1 MLSIILTG
9 HGGFASGMEKAMKQ
23 ILGEQS
29 QFIAIDF
36 PETSSTALLTSQ
48 LEEAI
53 AQLDCEDGIVFLTD
67 LLGGT
72 PFRVASTLAMQKPG
86 CEVITGTNLQLL
98 LEMVLEREGLSGE
111 EFRVQ
116 ALECGHRG
124 LTSLGGLDAH
134 QLCIADGVIAAIE
147 PIPVGVTERD
157 AELLCPAYID
167 THVHGGAGVD
177 VMDDAPDV
185 LDKLAMHKAREGVGS
200 WLPTT
205 VTAPLN
211 TIHAALKRIA
221 QRCQRG
227 GPGAQVLGSYLEG
240 PYFTPQNKGAH
251 PPELFRE
258 LEIAELDQLIAV
270 SQHTLR
276 VVALAPEKEGALQ
289 AIRHLKQQN
298 VRVMLGHSA
307 ATWQQTRAAFDAG
320 ADGLVHCYNGM
331 TGLHHR
337 EPGMVG
343 AGLTDKRAWLE
354 LIADG
359 HHVHP
364 AAMSLCCCCAKERI
378 VLITDAMQAAGM
390 PDGRYTLCG
399 EKVQMH
405 GGVVRTASGGLAGS
419 TLSVDAAVRNMVELT
434 GVTPAE
440 AIHMAS
446 LHPARMLGVDGVLGS
461 LKPGKRASIVALDSG
476 LHVQQIWIQS
486 QLASF

>member
-1 MLSIILTG
+1 M
-9 HGGFASGMEKAMKQ
+9 
-23 ILGEQS
+23 
-29 QFIAIDF
+29 
-36 PETSSTALLTSQ
+36 
-48 LEEAI
+48 
-53 AQLDCEDGIVFLTD
+53 
-67 LLGGT
+67 
-72 PFRVASTLAMQKPG
+72 
-86 CEVITGTNLQLL
+86 
-98 LEMVLEREGLSGE
+98 
-111 EFRVQ
+111 
-116 ALECGHRG
+116 
-124 LTSLGGLDAH
+124 
-134 QLCIADGVIAAIE
+134 
-147 PIPVGVTERD
+147 
-157 AELLCPAYID
+157 
-167 THVHGGAGVD
+167 
-177 VMDDAPDV
+177 
-185 LDKLAMHKAREGVGS
+185 
-200 WLPTT
+200 
-205 VTAPLN
+205 
-211 TIHAALKRIA
+211 
-221 QRCQRG
+221 
-227 GPGAQVLGSYLEG
+227 
-240 PYFTPQNKGAH
+240 
-251 PPELFRE
+251 
-258 LEIAELDQLIAV
+258 IAV

-390 PDGRYTLCG
+390 PDGHYTLCG
-399 EKVQMH
+399 EEVQMH
-405 GGVVRTASGGLAGS
+405 GGIVRTAFGGLAGS

-461 LKPGKRASIVALDSG
+461 LKPGKRASVVALDSG
-476 LHVQQIWIQS
+476 LHVQQIWIQG

>member
-1 MLSIILTG
+1 MTHVLR
-9 HGGFASGMEKAMKQ
+9 ARR
-23 ILGEQS
+23 
-29 QFIAIDF
+29 
-36 PETSSTALLTSQ
+36 LLT
-48 LEEAI
+48 EEGW
-53 AQLDCEDGIVFLTD
+53 LDD
-67 LLGGT
+67 
-72 PFRVASTLAMQKPG
+72 
-86 CEVITGTNLQLL
+86 
-98 LEMVLEREGLSGE
+98 
-111 EFRVQ
+111 
-116 ALECGHRG
+116 
-124 LTSLGGLDAH
+124 H
-134 QLCIADGVIAAIE
+134 QLRIADGVIAAIE

-177 VMDDAPDV
+177 VMDDAPDA

-221 QRCQRG
+221 LRCQRG

-258 LEIAELDQLIAV
+258 LEIAELEQLIAV

-289 AIRHLKQQN
+289 AIP
-298 VRVMLGHSA
+298 
-307 ATWQQTRAAFDAG
+307 
-320 ADGLVHCYNGM
+320 
-331 TGLHHR
+331 GLHHR

-399 EKVQMH
+399 EEVQMH
-405 GGVVRTASGGLAGS
+405 DGVVRTASGGLAGS

-461 LKPGKRASIVALDSG
+461 LKPGKRASVVALDSG
-476 LHVQQIWIQS
+476 LHVQQIWIQG